1 MLCILDRCRRE
12 MLEFPEEIRIDLA
25 DAFARLQEGHML
37 SMPLS
42 RPMPSIGRGVH
53 ELRIRD
59 RSGIYRTVYY
69 LAGAGMIYVLHAFKK
84 KTRETSWQNLEIAKK
99 RLGEVMRET

>member
-1 MLCILDRCRRE
+1 MFCILERCRRE
-12 MLEFPEEIRIDLA
+12 ILEFPEEVREGLA

-69 LAGAGMIYVLHAFKK
+69 LAGVGRIFILHAFKK
-84 KTRETSWQNLEIAKK
+84 KTWETPWRNLEIAKK
-99 RLGEVMRET
+99 RLGEVMYET